1 MSPQENLGHKYPHM
15 PGKGQNMNVFK
26 RLGLMLAVS
35 MVMVNAIA
43 QDGAI
48 ELDIDGPVAKAAAD
62 PAQRAAIESECIAA
76 LGSDKPWHDRYRAV
90 RILSVIGTQQSI
102 APLAALLLDE
112 GTSHLARTAL
122 EVMPFAEVDQLF
134 KDSMETAPR
143 KVKLGLI
150 SAMAA
155 RKDKGAVAVL
165 TAMAATS
172 DKQML
177 DHIAQA
183 LGKIGGEESRGM
195 LKAMLESGDVH
206 VEAMAAEA
214 FMLFADTLVAEGQGT
229 EAADVYQQLLDRK
242 WQNHIRAGA
251 LTGLLRALP
260 VQASEAL
267 MQAIKSDDPLLRD
280 TAIAAVATLPGTGMS
295 ARVISE
301 FPSLAPAVQL
311 PLMESLSR
319 REEAMAPAFLY
330 GLLKDEREDMRVAA
344 LKAIAGQGDVTAI
357 PPVGDLLAAAEGR
370 EEKQSAIETLRRLKG
385 EDIDGALLQYMT
397 AAPAPQRPDLIEALV
412 QRRAPGV
419 VEALFAQTA
428 EEAVRPAAFNGLARL
443 AGAGDVDALLNALVA
458 LAGEAGR
465 PEAEGAV
472 IAVVREAGL
481 KEGALTIYKALYG
494 ELPGGEFKDVTGKVR
509 EQLKEGALSIK
520 ASNDLFGD
528 AAPGKVKRLQIEYT
542 LNGAAEK
549 RTVPENGM
557 LNIVSQTITPEL
569 IAKLT
574 RPLDDPAVSDEA
586 RASLF
591 RILSRLGGNDAY
603 AAVKA
608 HLNSETPQLR
618 DAAVRAAG
626 AWPEPVAAADLAEVF
641 ATTPDGGHR
650 GLALRGCVRLL
661 RLNALSSEETS
672 GLYGRLMTAATSAE
686 ERKLVLSG
694 LAEFT
699 APEAVALVHPCLN
712 DDAVKEEAA
721 LALEALKAR
730 LGEEAYNNAV
740 AAAAAAPAAASEP
753 AGGDTFVSIFNGAD
767 LQGWSGDAALWR
779 VEEGAI
785 VGETRA
791 EPKLDYNTFLVWEG
805 GQPADFTIKFL
816 YKLESEWANS
826 GLQFRSEVFEPY
838 RVRGY
843 QADIAQEDWIT
854 GICYEEGGRG
864 IVARRGQ
871 KTVFDAEGKAETT
884 SFAEENALKDYIY
897 TDNWN
902 EYEVQVKGNRFYGR
916 INGHKMHEVIDDS
929 PQARKSGS
937 IAFQLHAGPPMKIR
951 IKDILLKTEKA
962 AE

>member
-102 APLAALLLDE
+102 APLAVLLLDE
-112 GTSHLARTAL
+112 RTSHLARTAL

-134 KDSMETAPR
+134 RDSMEAAPR

-155 RKDKGAVAVL
+155 RKDQGAVAVL
-165 TAMAATS
+165 EALIQAG

-183 LGKIGGEESRGM
+183 LARIGGEESERV
-195 LKAMLESGDVH
+195 LTSLLTAGDVH

-214 FMLFADTLVAEGQGT
+214 SLLLADGLVAEGRGD
-229 EAADVYQQLLDRK
+229 EAADRYQKFLEPEQPD
-242 WQNHIRAGA
+242 HIRAGA

-260 VQASEAL
+260 AQATEAL

-481 KEGALTIYKALYG
+481 KEVALTIDKALYG

>member
-1 MSPQENLGHKYPHM
+1 
-15 PGKGQNMNVFK
+15 MNVFK
-26 RLGLMLAVS
+26 SLGLMLAVS

-267 MQAIKSDDPLLRD
+267 MQAIKSDDALLRD

-344 LKAIAGQGDVTAI
+344 LKAIAGQGDVNAI
-357 PPVGDLLAAAEGR
+357 PPVGDLLAAAQGR

-385 EDIDGALLQYMT
+385 DDIDGALLQYMT

-428 EEAVRPAAFNGLARL
+428 EEAVRAAAFNGLARL
-443 AGAGDVDALLNALVA
+443 AGAADVDALLNALVA

-472 IAVVREAGL
+472 IAVVRETGL
-481 KEGALTIYKALYG
+481 KEGALIIDKALYG
-494 ELPGGEFKDVTGKVR
+494 ELPGGEFKDVTDKVR
-509 EQLKEGALSIK
+509 EQLQEGALSIK

>member
-1 MSPQENLGHKYPHM
+1 
-15 PGKGQNMNVFK
+15 MNVFK
-26 RLGLMLAVS
+26 NLVLMLAIS

-48 ELDIDGPVAKAAAD
+48 ELDIDGPIAKAVAD

-76 LGSDKPWHDRYRAV
+76 LGSDKPWHERYRAV

-155 RKDKGAVAVL
+155 RKDKSAVAVL
-165 TAMAATS
+165 EALIQAG

-183 LGKIGGEESRGM
+183 LARIGGEESGRV
-195 LKAMLESGDVH
+195 LNALLTAGDVH

-214 FMLFADTLVAEGQGT
+214 FLLLADGFVEEGRGDA
-229 EAADVYQQLLDRK
+229 AADVYQQLLKQK
-242 WQNHIRAGA
+242 WQDHIRAGA

-260 VQASEAL
+260 AQATEAL
-267 MQAIKSDDPLLRD
+267 MQAIKSDDPLLCD

-344 LKAIAGQGDVTAI
+344 LKAIAGQGDATAI
-357 PPVGDLLAAAEGR
+357 PPVGELLAAAQGR
-370 EEKQSAIETLRRLKG
+370 EEKQSAIETLRRLQG
-385 EDIDGALLQYMT
+385 DDIDGALLQYMT

-428 EEAVRPAAFNGLARL
+428 EEAVRAAAFNGLARL
-443 AGAGDVDALLNALVA
+443 AGAADVDALLNALVA

-465 PEAEGAV
+465 PEAEAAV
-472 IAVVREAGL
+472 IAVVRETGL
-481 KEGALTIYKALYG
+481 KEGALTIDKALYG
-494 ELPGGEFKDVTGKVR
+494 VVPGGEFKDVTDKVR
-509 EQLKEGALSIK
+509 EQLQEGALSIK

-528 AAPGKVKRLQIEYT
+528 AAPGKVKRLQVEYT
-542 LNGAAEK
+542 LNGMAEK

-569 IAKLT
+569 IAQLT
-574 RPLDDPAVSDEA
+574 RPLGDPAVSDEA

-641 ATTPDGGHR
+641 ATAQDAGHR

-672 GLYGRLMTAATSAE
+672 GLYARLMAAATSAE
-686 ERKLVLSG
+686 ERRLVLSG
-694 LAEFT
+694 LAEFI

-721 LALEALKAR
+721 LAQEALKAR

-740 AAAAAAPAAASEP
+740 AAAAAVAPAAASES
-753 AGGDTFVSIFNGAD
+753 AGGEGFVPIFNGTD
-767 LQGWSGDAALWR
+767 LQGWSGDLALWR
-779 VEEGAI
+779 VEDGAI

-871 KTVFDAEGKAETT
+871 KTVFDADGKAETT

-902 EYEVQVKGNRFYGR
+902 EYEVHVKGNRFYSR

-929 PQARKSGS
+929 PQARKSGVL
-937 IAFQLHAGPPMKIR
+937 AFQLHAGPPMKIR
-951 IKDILLKTEKA
+951 IKDIHLKTEKA